1 MDLKRY
7 VTVTVLITLLS
18 FVISTQAGLTFY
30 TDRNAWESAVS
41 GAIVIEDF
49 DSVTPSF
56 LTEGINGA
64 GLINI
69 EMVNL
74 SEVNQWNSIDNGSGY
89 SNVNGTPYYQGA
101 CRYTDPDTIT
111 VLHLPFLTRAF
122 GGDFESTY
130 SPDLDG
136 LTLQINGSRYEF
148 SDLMSSNGGTGFLG
162 FISTT
167 DTFSSVTLFDYDE
180 ILGESFGL
188 DNVSFVAVPEPVIMV
203 LLGIGGL
210 MLRKR
215 REA

>member
-1 MDLKRY
+1 MKTKRY
-7 VTVTVLITLLS
+7 LTFTVMITVVSFMVPVVADLS
-18 FVISTQAGLTFY
+18 FY
-30 TDRNAWESAVS
+30 TDRSAWESAVS

-56 LTEGINGA
+56 LTEGINDA
-64 GLINI
+64 DLIKI

-101 CRYTDPDTIT
+101 CRYTDPDTII
-111 VLHLPFLTRAF
+111 VLHLPFLTKAF

-130 SPDLDG
+130 SSDLDG
-136 LTLQINGSRYEF
+136 LTLQVNGSRYEF
-148 SDLMSSNGGTGFLG
+148 SDLMSSSGGTGFLG

-167 DTFSSVTLFDYDE
+167 DTFLSVTLFDYDE

-188 DNVSFVAVPEPVIMV
+188 DNVSFAVPEPTTMV
-203 LLGIGGL
+203 LLGLGGL

-215 REA
+215 RKV